1 MTAGDLETSV
11 YGEEGVEME
20 VRKNAIVPL
29 GYGKYYRADKIVGL
43 EPIEEERGPAR
54 RTYVYVEGRPEPVI
68 ASRTEE
74 TILRDMVVSGEEAEA
89 SMAFELLE
97 RILHE
102 MERVGPML
110 RRSIRE
116 ESGLDIDDLVGRIRR
131 VLSREEERE
140 ADQGTLFL

>member
-1 MTAGDLETSV
+1 
-11 YGEEGVEME
+11 ME
-20 VRKNAIVPL
+20 VKKNAIVPL
-29 GYGKYYRADKIVGL
+29 GYVKYYRADKIIGL
-43 EPIEEERGPAR
+43 EPIEEDRGPAR
-54 RTYVYVEGRPEPVI
+54 RTYVYVEGRREPVI

-74 TILRDMVVSGEEAEA
+74 TILRDMVISSEEAEA

-131 VLSREEERE
+131 VLSGEEDRET
-140 ADQGTLFL
+140 DQGTLFT